1 MSKKDSS
8 LLKWFLIVFGVG
20 IGCKII
26 LDDSRFVH
34 TKIKDP
40 IERMLG
46 DEEWG
51 KTIVRVRIYYDKF
64 FDSGRYKPKL
74 KKFELTSTIYMLPK
88 RIYFGIGEFSKY
100 YKPNRDYTYS
110 DYDPTFNVYDSSLY
124 HERLHQEYID
134 KILDDEK
141 VKFLD
146 DMEKISG
153 SSENDLDAKMKNFEI
168 GIENKFTGINK
179 KDNYVDTRPVDLAKH
194 KEIELDEWKKM
205 HDLYVEWRKQ
215 I

>member
-1 MSKKDSS
+1 M
-8 LLKWFLIVFGVG
+8 
-20 IGCKII
+20 I

-34 TKIKDP
+34 IKIKDP
-40 IERMLG
+40 IEKMLS
-46 DEEWG
+46 DDEWG
-51 KTIVRVRIYYDKF
+51 KTLVRVKIFYDKF

-74 KKFELTSTIYMLPK
+74 TKFELTSTIYMLP
-88 RIYFGIGEFSKY
+88 RRVYFRIGEFSKY

-110 DYDPTFNVYDSSLY
+110 DYDPTFNVYESSLY

-141 VKFLD
+141 EKFLD
-146 DMEKISG
+146 GIEKISG
-153 SSENDLDAKMKNFEI
+153 SSENDLDTKMKNYEI
-168 GIENKFTGINK
+168 EIENKFTGINK
-179 KDNYVDTRPVDLAKH
+179 KDNFVDTRPVDLAKH
-194 KEIELDEWKKM
+194 KEIELKEWFKM